1 MQELRVQGAEESGP
15 HCREE
20 NQSRLIAAYRWHSE
34 RRPSL
39 FSRTHSG
46 ALVASI
52 RAKDDGT
59 VPIVEKGRET
69 PFKQGD
75 YYVFEVAD
83 DVARYW
89 NKMDPSRR
97 DELVKRSRKEGKD
110 LRLLVEAYVHK
121 PAHIK

>member
-1 MQELRVQGAEESGP
+1 MRRESKPSKGGISG
-15 HCREE
+15 H
-20 NQSRLIAAYRWHSE
+20 SGRL
-34 RRPSL
+34 PSL
-39 FSRTHSG
+39 FSRTNSG
-46 ALVASI
+46 AFVASI

-59 VPIVEKGRET
+59 VPIVERGRET

-97 DELVKRSRKEGKD
+97 DQLAKQSRKEGKD
-110 LRLLVEAYVHK
+110 LRLLVEAFVHK